1 MAPLKNWDNKTWL
14 SSHKY
19 IHSINNFLL
28 NQVKLNKK
36 SRILDMGCGRGK
48 ILANLSE
55 RLHLLN
61 KPIGILG
68 GSFDPAH
75 KGHLI
80 ISKLAIKKLK
90 LNKVLWL
97 VTKQNP
103 FKERTFYSLPQ
114 RIVKAK
120 KISKNI
126 KKIQVIHLEKTI
138 HSSRSI
144 NAINYLI
151 TKKKLKN
158 IYFIIGSDN
167 LIKFHEW
174 KSWKKIVKL
183 TKLIVFSRR
192 GYDNKSKKSIVAK
205 YLKNKITF
213 VNNKPIIIS
222 STNLRSQILK
232 NY

>member
-1 MAPLKNWDNKTWL
+1 MVRVSNKST
-14 SSHKY
+14 
-19 IHSINNFLL
+19 
-28 NQVKLNKK
+28 
-36 SRILDMGCGRGK
+36 
-48 ILANLSE
+48 
-55 RLHLLN
+55 
-61 KPIGILG
+61 GILG

-103 FKERTFYSLPQ
+103 FKKKTFYSLHQ
-114 RIVKAK
+114 RMVKAK
-120 KISKNI
+120 KITKNI
-126 KKIQVIHLEKTI
+126 KKIQVIHLEKII

-144 NAINYLI
+144 NAISYMI

-167 LIKFHEW
+167 LIKFHKW

-192 GYDNKSKKSIVAK
+192 GYDNKSKRSIVAK
-205 YLKNKITF
+205 YLKNRITF
-213 VNNKPIIIS
+213 INNKPITIS
-222 STNLRSQILK
+222 STNLKKQILK